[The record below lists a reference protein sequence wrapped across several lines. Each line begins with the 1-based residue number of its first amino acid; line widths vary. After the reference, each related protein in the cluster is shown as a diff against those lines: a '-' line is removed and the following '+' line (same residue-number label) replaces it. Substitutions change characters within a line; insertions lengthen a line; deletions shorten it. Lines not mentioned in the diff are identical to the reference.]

1 MCTVNHSISLR
12 LQQSLTQ
19 CFLSLF
25 DVCSV
30 DKASNFK
37 SKDYEFMRCLRSDNS
52 ENREQMTIKLTQK
65 LLENQRRGKNQNV
78 ADVARKISHKMA
90 RTVHGT
96 ESYGHSKQSSAVMTD
111 GEEEEAA
118 EK

>member
-1 MCTVNHSISLR
+1 
-12 LQQSLTQ
+12 
-19 CFLSLF
+19 
-25 DVCSV
+25 
-30 DKASNFK
+30 
-37 SKDYEFMRCLRSDNS
+37 MRCLRSDNS

-96 ESYGHSKQSSAVMTD
+96 ESHGRSKQSSAVMTD